1 MCTYTL
7 LNPTPTLL
15 VLFHIAFKIQSTLQY
30 IHTYT
35 DIYGTLAML
44 TIHIW
49 QVATIAE
56 VTILDSGRSFYYLNN
71 DNNPV
76 IQTPGRENSKKE
88 GPEPEDG

>member
-1 MCTYTL
+1 
-7 LNPTPTLL
+7 
-15 VLFHIAFKIQSTLQY
+15 
-30 IHTYT
+30 
-35 DIYGTLAML
+35 ML

-49 QVATIAE
+49 QVATIVE